1 MTFFA
6 TPGVVISIMV
16 GCLIA
21 FGFLFLCAYSVH
33 RVFCVRPAALVA
45 VGPEDESDDTPD
57 DELCEITITV
67 DEENEGRDK
76 SCQVAIIDGQSGE
89 VLTGFGTGE
98 LAPTPE
104 SETLSSPCEPAGP
117 KTYIELKKAADGG
130 FIMKEHVVYPEGV
143 AEGKKDNS
151 KTTNDEAKGE
161 DISRRTVAVQTP
173 SFRLT
178 DGFGL
183 DTPCASAVRSREDQ
197 DDSSSATEKT
207 CVLSRSHSQDF
218 LDPGVL
224 QTNCQKLC
232 ESPLNGEVIGLRERL
247 HN

>member
-21 FGFLFLCAYSVH
+21 FGFLFLCGYSIH
-33 RVFCVRPAALVA
+33 RVFCVRPAALV
-45 VGPEDESDDTPD
+45 VQVPEDDSDATPE
-57 DELCEITITV
+57 DELCEVTITM
-67 DEENEGRDK
+67 DGDSEGKDT
-76 SCQVAIIDGQSGE
+76 SCQVAIIDGLSGE

-130 FIMKEHVVYPEGV
+130 FVMKEHVVYNEDVSEG
-143 AEGKKDNS
+143 GKDGT
-151 KTTNDEAKGE
+151 KTSGQDVETDENNRK
-161 DISRRTVAVQTP
+161 RTVAVQTP
-173 SFRLT
+173 ALKLNDRVRLDKT
-178 DGFGL
+178 SE
-183 DTPCASAVRSREDQ
+183 TSPVRICEAQ
-197 DDSSSATEKT
+197 DYSCGGTEMTCISSST
-207 CVLSRSHSQDF
+207 QDV
-218 LDPGVL
+218 LDPRDL
-224 QTNCQKLC
+224 QKNCFKSEPHLK
-232 ESPLNGEVIGLRERL
+232 EEVIALRERL